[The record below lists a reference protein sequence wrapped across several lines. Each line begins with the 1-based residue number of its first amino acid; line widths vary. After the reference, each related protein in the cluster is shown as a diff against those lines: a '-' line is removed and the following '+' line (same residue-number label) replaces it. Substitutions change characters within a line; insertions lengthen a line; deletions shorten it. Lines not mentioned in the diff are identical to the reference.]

1 MTDNLTDYAQW
12 RRAQPEPLKRTTGY
26 VPGFDRDAD
35 DRLLAAAEAPSPFG
49 YQRRFRPVVVRERHD
64 GWSADKQVAFV
75 AALGEGGCVADAARA
90 VGMST
95 ESAYKLRAR
104 PDATDFRMAWQAAL
118 DYAVQRLE
126 DAVLSRAI
134 NGVAV
139 PQFYK
144 GEIIGERRRY
154 DERLALFLLRYRRPL
169 TYARHWDRQAVVA
182 GHPEDEAERFAAGLH
197 VVARD
202 LTRASLEE
210 DHAARAEAMAVAAE
224 ALAATA
230 ATRAARAAAVPRQ
243 ANDDDDVDDDDVDGL
258 ASGGFDSNSRDAIG
272 FAGSPDADR
281 CAAAEL
287 EAEILAAEA
296 VALRAAA
303 GDAAAV
309 VAATLRPGAEH
320 YARWVMRGGDVAR
333 PSSTSGGDARG
344 DGRGG
349 DGGERRGSGERPGGR
364 SDDGNRRQ
372 RRAARAAARRRT
384 HAAKAPAM

>member
-12 RRAQPEPLKRTTGY
+12 RRAQPEPPKPTTSY
-26 VPGFDRDAD
+26 VPGFDCVAEE
-35 DRLLAAAEAPSPFG
+35 RLLAAAEAPSPFG

-243 ANDDDDVDDDDVDGL
+243 VNDNDDIDAL
-258 ASGGFDSNSRDAIG
+258 ANGGFDSNSRDAIG
-272 FAGSPDADR
+272 AGSPDADR

-320 YARWVMRGGDVAR
+320 YARWVMRGGNVAR
-333 PSSTSGGDARG
+333 SSSTSGDDARG
-344 DGRGG
+344 DERVGN
-349 DGGERRGSGERPGGR
+349 GGERRGSGRSDGGR

-384 HAAKAPAM
+384 HAAKAPAV

>member
-12 RRAQPEPLKRTTGY
+12 RRAQPEPLRPTTGY
-26 VPGFDRDAD
+26 VPGFDRDAE

-169 TYARHWDRQAVVA
+169 TYARHWDRAPVIA
-182 GHPEDEAERFAAGLH
+182 GHPEDEAERFAAGLL

-272 FAGSPDADR
+272 AGSPDADR

-287 EAEILAAEA
+287 EAEMLAAEA

-320 YARWVMRGGDVAR
+320 YARWVMRGGNVAR
-333 PSSTSGGDARG
+333 SSSTSGDDARG
-344 DGRGG
+344 DERVG
-349 DGGERRGSGERPGGR
+349 DGGERRGSGR
-364 SDDGNRRQ
+364 SDGGNRRQ
-372 RRAARAAARRRT
+372 RRAAQAAARRRT